1 MSQENKNKKNI
12 LTQPMT
18 MLQTAG
24 KNNNKGNPQMF
35 GKDSFHCALKSLA
48 MRGWSL
54 LNVV

>member
-35 GKDSFHCALKSLA
+35 GKDSFHCE
-48 MRGWSL
+48 REEEEE
-54 LNVV
+54 